1 MIKRAKSDQ
10 EGMDI
15 ARSDV
20 SFFWLFLW
28 KEGIMKNIRKL
39 VWAAV
44 FLALGL
50 ILPFFTGQIPEI
62 GNKLL
67 PMHIPVLLCGFVC
80 GWKYGLLV
88 GFITPLFRSMLFGM
102 PPLLT
107 AIGMAFELAAY
118 GMVTGILYKHLTKS
132 KLRIYMSLF
141 TAMIIGRIIWGLVSI
156 ILYGIGGTAFT
167 WQIFLASSF
176 LNAIP
181 GIILQLVVV
190 PALIL
195 AFEKSGVVNINEEYH
210 PRTR

>member
-1 MIKRAKSDQ
+1 
-10 EGMDI
+10 
-15 ARSDV
+15 
-20 SFFWLFLW
+20 
-28 KEGIMKNIRKL
+28 MKNIKKL

-88 GFITPLFRSMLFGM
+88 GFITPLFRSLLFGM

-107 AIGMAFELAAY
+107 ACGMAFELAAY
-118 GMVTGILYKHLTKS
+118 GMITGILYNRLGKS
-132 KLRIYMSLF
+132 KTRIYISLI
-141 TAMIIGRIIWGLVSI
+141 TAMIMGRIVWGLVSLV
-156 ILYGIGGTAFT
+156 LYGISNAAFT
-167 WQIFLASSF
+167 WQIFMANSF

-181 GIILQLVVV
+181 GIILQLVAV
-190 PALIL
+190 PMIIL
-195 AFEKSGVVNINEEYH
+195 AFEKTGVVNINEEYY
-210 PRTR
+210 PRTC